1 MDHAPLLFR
10 LPDDD
15 TLYQALLD
23 RDPAYEGFAY
33 VGVKSTGVFCRLTCA
48 ARKPKRHN
56 TVFFGSIKGCVE
68 AGFRP
73 CLRCRPLAEAGVQEP
88 WVKVLLEQL
97 HTDAERRWYEDDLV
111 RLGLDPSTV
120 RRAFKRYFGVTFLEM
135 ARLRRMG
142 RGMQQLA
149 SGEPVIEAQISA
161 GFDSDSGFRKA
172 FGRLVGQPPSN
183 LRGRELLKVDW
194 LQTPIGVMLAV
205 ADAQV
210 LHLLEFFDRP
220 ALAGELRKLQDS
232 SGSSIGF
239 GRFAPIDQI
248 EAELRRYF
256 AGEPVSFQTPLAMQ
270 ASAFTRTVWQA
281 LRAIPL
287 GSTCSYAGLARDI
300 GSPTAVR
307 AVARANGANQIAIV
321 IACHRV
327 IGADGSLTGY
337 GGGLWRKRWL
347 LEHERRMHLAG
358 REQPVQA
365 QESFSGGRAAGRN

>member
-1 MDHAPLLFR
+1 MQ
-10 LPDDD
+10 
-15 TLYQALLD
+15 T
-23 RDPAYEGFAY
+23 
-33 VGVKSTGVFCRLTCA
+33 
-48 ARKPKRHN
+48 
-56 TVFFGSIKGCVE
+56 
-68 AGFRP
+68 
-73 CLRCRPLAEAGVQEP
+73 
-88 WVKVLLEQL
+88 LLEQL
-97 HTDAERRWYEDDLV
+97 GRDPERRWYEDDLV
-111 RLGLDPSTV
+111 AQGLDPSTV

-142 RGMQQLA
+142 QGMQQLA

-161 GFDSDSGFRKA
+161 GFDSDSGFRHA
-172 FGRLVGQPPSN
+172 FSRLAGQPPSN

-220 ALAGELRKLQDS
+220 ALANELQNLQKS

-248 EAELRRYF
+248 EAELQRYF
-256 AGEPVSFQTPLAMQ
+256 AGEAVHFATPLAMS
-270 ASAFTRTVWQA
+270 ASPFTRTVWQA

-287 GSTCSYAGLARDI
+287 GTTCSYAEVARQV
-300 GSPTAVR
+300 GSPSAVR
-307 AVARANGANQIAIV
+307 AVARANAANQISIV

-347 LEHERRMHLAG
+347 LEHERRLHHLQGAS
-358 REQPVQA
+358 A
-365 QESFSGGRAAGRN
+365 SGL

>member
-1 MDHAPLLFR
+1 MENAPLLFQ

-15 TLYQALLD
+15 TLYQALLE

-56 TVFFGSIKGCVE
+56 TLFFDSIKGCVE
-68 AGFRP
+68 AGFRA
-73 CLRCRPLAEAGVQEP
+73 CLRCRPLEQAGVQES
-88 WVKVLLEQL
+88 WIKVLLEQL
-97 HTDAERRWYEDDLV
+97 HADTERRWYEEDLV
-111 RLGLDPSTV
+111 HLGLDPSTV

-135 ARLRRMG
+135 ARLRRIG
-142 RGMQQLA
+142 QGMQHLA
-149 SGEPVIEAQISA
+149 AGESVIEAQISA
-161 GFDSDSGFRKA
+161 GFDSDSGFRNA
-172 FGRLVGQPPSN
+172 LGRLLGQPPSS
-183 LRGRELLKVDW
+183 LRGRELLKADW

-220 ALAGELRKLQDS
+220 ALAGELQKLQKN

-248 EAELRRYF
+248 EVELRRYF
-256 AGEPVSFQTPLAMQ
+256 AGDPAGFQTPLAMQ

-281 LRAIPL
+281 LRALPL
-287 GSTCSYAGLARDI
+287 GSTCSYAELARDI
-300 GSPTAVR
+300 GSPAAVR

-347 LEHERRMHLAG
+347 LEHERRMPGTMRA
-358 REQPVQA
+358 QPSVA
-365 QESFSGGRAAGRN
+365 

>member
-1 MDHAPLLFR
+1 MQNAPLLFQ

-23 RDPAYEGFAY
+23 RDPAYDGFAF

-48 ARKPKRHN
+48 ARKPKREN
-56 TVFFGSIKGCVE
+56 TVFFSSIKGCVE
-68 AGFRP
+68 AGFRA
-73 CLRCRPLAEAGVQEP
+73 CLRCRPLEQAGVQEP
-88 WVKVLLEQL
+88 WVKGLLEQMGR
-97 HTDAERRWYEDDLV
+97 DPERRWYEDDLIA
-111 RLGLDPSTV
+111 LGLDPSTV

-135 ARLRRMG
+135 ARLRRLG

-149 SGEPVIEAQISA
+149 CGEPVIEAQISA
-161 GFDSDSGFRKA
+161 GFDSDSGFRRA
-172 FGRLVGQPPSN
+172 FGRLAGQPPSN
-183 LRGRELLKVDW
+183 LRGRELLKADW

-220 ALAGELRKLQDS
+220 ALANELRTLQKN

-248 EAELRRYF
+248 EAELQRYF
-256 AGEPVSFQTPLAMQ
+256 AGEAVSFNTPLAMN
-270 ASAFTRTVWQA
+270 ASPFTRTVWQA
-281 LRAIPL
+281 LRNIPP
-287 GSTCSYAGLARDI
+287 GTTCSYTELASRI
-300 GSPTAVR
+300 GSPSAVR
-307 AVARANGANQIAIV
+307 AVARANAANQICIV

-347 LEHERRMHLAG
+347 LEHERRL
-358 REQPVQA
+358 RPLLD
-365 QESFSGGRAAGRN
+365 ESASGL